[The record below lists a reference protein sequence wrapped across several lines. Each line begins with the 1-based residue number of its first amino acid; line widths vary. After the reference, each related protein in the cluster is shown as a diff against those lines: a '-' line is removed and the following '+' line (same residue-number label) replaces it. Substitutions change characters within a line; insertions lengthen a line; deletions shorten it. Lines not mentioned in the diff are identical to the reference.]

1 MKIRDMLK
9 KDIINELYEISKK
22 NEKNKPKKDVYK
34 NRKIKNW

>member
-22 NEKNKPKKDVYK
+22 NEKSKPKKDVYK
-34 NRKIKNW
+34 NRKIKN